1 MESIGDKL
9 KNQREQK
16 GYSVEQIARDTNI
29 AKRYLEALESED
41 FSVFPGDPY
50 LIGFLRNYADY
61 LGIDPDEMVG
71 LYRNFQIQSQPV
83 PMDELLV
90 RRDWKPLIYIISA
103 VIIIAGLGVAGYF
116 FVPKIID
123 ARNRRIS
130 EREALAQTEAAAGGS
145 VYELKSEI
153 LERRFQERDIIAVL
167 FKEERYEIVVSG
179 IADELTLSVPAGTN
193 VLRVGDERA
202 IDLDGDAKMDIRVAL
217 NDIDASSGTKTAV
230 LRFDMFVKTDLTEA
244 ETQPAEGGADFVP
257 SVSAIG
263 APGLESRQVEPSVI
277 LVADEAAPFAVSIIF
292 RGYCLFRYLIDG
304 DDREERY
311 FHSGDTIALDVTR
324 EVRLW
329 ISNAGSLIARVAGEE
344 VSFGRPGEISTRV
357 ISWETDSETGENT
370 LYMRPVY

>member
-16 GYSVEQIARDTNI
+16 GFSIEQIARDTNI

-61 LGIDPDEMVG
+61 LGIEPDEMVG

-90 RRDWKPLIYIISA
+90 RRDWKPLMYVVSV
-103 VIIIAGLGVAGYF
+103 VIILAGLGVAGYF
-116 FVPKIID
+116 FVPRIID
-123 ARNRRIS
+123 ARNNRIE
-130 EREALAQTEAAAGGS
+130 EREAQAQTEAALGGS
-145 VYELKSEI
+145 TYELKSEI

-167 FKEERYEIVVSG
+167 FKDERYEIVISE
-179 IADELTLSVPAGTN
+179 IADELTLTVPAGTN
-193 VLRVGDERA
+193 LLRVGDERA

-217 NDIDASSGTKTAV
+217 NDIDVSSATKSAV
-230 LRFDMFVKTDLTEA
+230 LRFDMFVKTDTTDA
-244 ETQPAEGGADFVP
+244 ETQPGAGGVG
-257 SVSAIG
+257 SNQRVSAVG
-263 APGLESRQVEPSVI
+263 EPGLESRQIAPSLI
-277 LVADEAAPFAVSIIF
+277 LVADEPTPFAVSIIF

-304 DDREERY
+304 EDREERY
-311 FHSGDTIALDVTR
+311 FHTGDTIALDVNR

-344 VSFGRPGEISTRV
+344 VSFGRPGEISTRM
-357 ISWETDSETGENT
+357 ISWETDSETGKSS